1 MGNSSSN
8 KLIKRGQI
16 QGNHICFELAGSSNS
31 PSSSQRG
38 LLSFHDWSWQQFL
51 ALSRKKNVK
60 ILFHSF
66 NLHLQESLVEKYQL
80 ITTSFE

>member
-16 QGNHICFELAGSSNS
+16 QGNHICFEL
-31 PSSSQRG
+31 RG

-66 NLHLQESLVEKYQL
+66 NLHLQESLVETYQL
-80 ITTSFE
+80 ITTSSE